1 MGLRYLDYES
11 SRGVPNI
18 VVDGSANESTVLT
31 LSHWPGAATPPEL
44 SRDLSAEIA
53 FAYLDTPSAHRSVE
67 AVTNNHLDQDG
78 LVSVHVLVDP
88 DLSMQHR
95 DLLVDVAAAGD
106 FGTYRDR
113 RAARASM
120 VIAAWSGD
128 GWGYDEM
135 LARLVALAT
144 DPEPYRSIWAAEDLE
159 LSASEAAI
167 ASGRVTLGEEP
178 DLDLAVVVVP
188 ETEARLHP
196 MALHNATGCFRI
208 LLVQGRRYRYT
219 DRYET
224 WVQYR
229 SRPTLA
235 RVDMGPLAAAL
246 AARDR
251 VRWRAGSPGQVSPTL
266 THEGE
271 SALSLDDVVGAVR
284 AHLGAA

>member
-11 SRGVPNI
+11 SRSVPNI

-31 LSHWPGAATPPEL
+31 LSHWPGAETPPDL
-44 SRDLSAEIA
+44 ARDLSAEIA
-53 FAYLDTPSAHRSVE
+53 FAYLDAPSAHRPAA

-78 LVSVHVLVDP
+78 LVSVHALVDP
-88 DLSMQHR
+88 DLSLRHR
-95 DLLVDVAAAGD
+95 ELLVDVAAAGD

-120 VIAAWSGD
+120 VIGRWSSD
-128 GWGYDEM
+128 GWGYEEM
-135 LARLVALAT
+135 LARLVPLAL
-144 DPEPYRSIWAAEDLE
+144 DPEGYRSIWADEDRE

-167 ASGRVTLGEEP
+167 ADGRVGIDEDP
-178 DLDLAVVVVP
+178 GLDLAVVVVP
-188 ETEARLHP
+188 ETAPSLHP

-208 LLVQGRRYRYT
+208 LAVHGRRYRYT

-229 SRPTLA
+229 SRPTLG

-246 AARDR
+246 SARDR
-251 VRWRAGSPGQVSPTL
+251 VPWRAGSPGQASPTL

-271 SALSLDDVVGAVR
+271 STLHLDDLVDALR
-284 AHLGAA
+284 AHLGRA

>member
-1 MGLRYLDYES
+1 
-11 SRGVPNI
+11 
-18 VVDGSANESTVLT
+18 
-31 LSHWPGAATPPEL
+31 
-44 SRDLSAEIA
+44 
-53 FAYLDTPSAHRSVE
+53 
-67 AVTNNHLDQDG
+67 
-78 LVSVHVLVDP
+78 
-88 DLSMQHR
+88 
-95 DLLVDVAAAGD
+95 
-106 FGTYRDR
+106 
-113 RAARASM
+113 
-120 VIAAWSGD
+120 
-128 GWGYDEM
+128 
-135 LARLVALAT
+135 
-144 DPEPYRSIWAAEDLE
+144 
-159 LSASEAAI
+159 
-167 ASGRVTLGEEP
+167 
-178 DLDLAVVVVP
+178 
-188 ETEARLHP
+188 